1 LSGIGFD
8 TFSIKKIV
16 KALIKNVKMMSIN
29 FGNIQK
35 KEEFDI
41 IRKAIEVFPG
51 QGPIFTVSSEEGV
64 LIPNELQL
72 KLNQK
77 ILK

>member
-1 LSGIGFD
+1 
-8 TFSIKKIV
+8 
-16 KALIKNVKMMSIN
+16 MMSIN